1 MSEKHIYKVAFVNQE
16 YEVYVKNVYQGGAL
30 RLYSDKRF
38 YFWREKLDAYRS
50 GRKRNL
56 RPNFNQWLAV
66 LFHCMVNSY

>member
-16 YEVYVKNVYQGGAL
+16 YEVYVKNVYQGAGL

-50 GRKRNL
+50 AEEKLKAEFQSMARCFIPL
-56 RPNFNQWLAV
+56 
-66 LFHCMVNSY
+66 HVNSY